1 MRDNKYTGGS
11 RAQES
16 VCCSRRRAGSSSGGW
31 SLSLTGTSQP
41 RLALPSDFLPELAGT
56 TNPMILFLC
65 GGTLQHPFRWLLL
78 QRSVY
83 CGGGYNQ
90 LLG

>member
-1 MRDNKYTGGS
+1 MRDNKYTDGT

-16 VCCSRRRAGSSSGGW
+16 VCCRRRRAGGGGW

-41 RLALPSDFLPELAGT
+41 GLAFPSDFLPELAGT
-56 TNPMILFLC
+56 THPVILFLC
-65 GGTLQHPFRWLLL
+65 GGTLQRPFRWLLL

-83 CGGGYNQ
+83 RGGGYNQ